1 VLTTLTPQ
9 DREHLQANNWRANR
23 LAVLLGQGSKVARAL
38 VEDILEANAEVLD
51 TSNPSHNDT
60 ATLPDPSN
68 VPCANKLSC
77 PDADTVL
84 NVGLFVGH
92 TPGTGAKAIDGSDEW
107 ESRNKVAEAAA
118 GMLNSLGFCAHIIYR
133 DGRLGYAT
141 AMREHGKTSRA
152 LRLDVALELHF
163 NAYDGQAHGAEIIV
177 ASQSTAAK
185 LGGAFKASTTAFYPG
200 RVLRGGGVKL
210 KRNGRG
216 YLFNANQRCPSGIY
230 EPFFGDSSEWYEY
243 ADDVEKEAR
252 YVTDIIK
259 RFHDCPR

>member
-9 DREHLQANNWRANR
+9 DREHLQANNWRASR
-23 LAVLLGQGSKVARAL
+23 LSVLLGQGSKVARAL

-60 ATLPDPSN
+60 ATLPDPW
-68 VPCANKLSC
+68 VWPCANKVSC

-118 GMLNSLGFCAHIIYR
+118 GMLNSSGFCAHIIYR

-177 ASQSTAAK
+177 ASQSTAEK
-185 LGGAFKASTTAFYPG
+185 LGGAFKASTTAFYPD
-200 RVLRGGGVKL
+200 RVLRDGGVKL

-216 YLFNANQRCPSGIY
+216 YLFNANQKCPSGIY

-259 RFHDCPR
+259 RFHDCPG

>member
-1 VLTTLTPQ
+1 MLTTLTPQ
-9 DREHLQANNWRANR
+9 DREHLQANNWRASR
-23 LAVLLGQGSKVARAL
+23 LSVLLGQGSKVARAL

-60 ATLPDPSN
+60 ATLPDPW
-68 VPCANKLSC
+68 VWPCANKVSC

-118 GMLNSLGFCAHIIYR
+118 GMLNSSGFCAHIIYR

-177 ASQSTAAK
+177 ASQSTAEK
-185 LGGAFKASTTAFYPG
+185 LGGAFKASTTAFYPD
-200 RVLRGGGVKL
+200 RVLRDGGVKL

-216 YLFNANQRCPSGIY
+216 YLFNANQKCPSGIY

-243 ADDVEKEAR
+243 ADDVEKEAK

>member
-9 DREHLQANNWRANR
+9 DREHLQANNWRASR
-23 LAVLLGQGSKVARAL
+23 LSVLLGQGSKVARAL

-60 ATLPDPSN
+60 ATLPDPW
-68 VPCANKLSC
+68 VWPCANKVSC

-118 GMLNSLGFCAHIIYR
+118 GMLNSSGFCAHIIYR

-177 ASQSTAAK
+177 ASQSTAEK
-185 LGGAFKASTTAFYPG
+185 LGGAFKASTTAFYPD
-200 RVLRGGGVKL
+200 RVLRDGGVKL

-216 YLFNANQRCPSGIY
+216 YLFNANQKCPSGIY

-243 ADDVEKEAR
+243 ADDVEKEAK